1 MWGEGKRLAPFI
13 SPVQISVRTGPRLEP
28 VLSSTSPPIHLS
40 LKLSTLPSC
49 PSSPGKP
56 SRSCVAKFTAKILEI
71 HCFFFPSLLG
81 SPVQTRTA
89 SRSARFLS
97 SSSVL
102 RKGLPL
108 PEIHPDAMHAQLC
121 HSFLPRLCPGL
132 VSQGTQ
138 SLQASAKGTAVPR
151 LHPSNFKTHP

>member
-1 MWGEGKRLAPFI
+1 MWSEGKRLEPFI
-13 SPVQISVRTGPRLEP
+13 SPVKISVRTGPRLEP

-49 PSSPGKP
+49 PSSLGKP
-56 SRSCVAKFTAKILEI
+56 SRSCVAKFTAKNPGNSP
-71 HCFFFPSLLG
+71 FFPSLLG

-102 RKGLPL
+102 RKGLPF
-108 PEIHPDAMHAQLC
+108 PGIHPDAIYAQLC
-121 HSFLPRLCPGL
+121 RSFLRRLCPGL
-132 VSQGTQ
+132 VPQGTQ
-138 SLQASAKGTAVPR
+138 GLQASAKGTTVPR